1 MTTDTKTMWTER
13 VAAWRASG
21 MTVAEYADKLGVH
34 PSTLR
39 NWERRTEKH
48 MATRSEEKASSL
60 KMVSLVRKVPL
71 MTSAAAVKA
80 APVVIEIGGARL
92 LVTAD
97 ADERALSLALRV
109 LGAQR

>member
-1 MTTDTKTMWTER
+1 MWTER

-21 MTVAEYADKLGVH
+21 LTIAEYADKLGVH

-39 NWERRTEKH
+39 NWERH
-48 MATRSEEKASSL
+48 TRRQLVPRSDERASSL

-71 MTSAAAVKA
+71 TKSAAAVKV

-97 ADERALSLALRV
+97 ADERALSLALSHVIRV
-109 LGAQR
+109 LGAKR